1 MGKAI
6 DRNQKGF
13 SFSLADKLAGLAF
26 LITCVMFIFGST
38 LTLVPLSLYLLLC
51 IIAPFFPQWSF
62 FLPIIS
68 RSITDSKAV
77 ALTFDDGPCPVTTP
91 IILQE
96 LKQYNFKATFFV
108 IGEKVE
114 KYPNLITDIL
124 ADGHT
129 IGNHSWQ
136 HDNLLMLRSKKRLEQ
151 DIKKTQVS
159 LQKHSIRPLVF
170 RPPAGITNPKL
181 KSVLQDENLK
191 AVTFSCRALD
201 YGNKK
206 IANLSN
212 RIMSKLKPGDIILLH
227 DLEPDSEELLQE
239 WKQELINLFNKLEQ
253 KTHPVVPLEKL
264 IGSKVMLIIQKNN
277 QSETKQSLST

>member
-26 LITCVMFIFGST
+26 LITVILFVFDST
-38 LTLVPLSLYLLLC
+38 LVPVPLSLFLLLC

-62 FLPIIS
+62 YLPIIS
-68 RSITDSKAV
+68 RSITDSKAI

-91 IILQE
+91 IILE
-96 LKQYNFKATFFV
+96 NLKRYNFKATFFV

-114 KYPNLITDIL
+114 KYPNLIADIL

-129 IGNHSWQ
+129 IGNHSWR
-136 HDNLLMLRSKKRLEQ
+136 HDNLLMLRSKNHLKQ
-151 DIKKTQVS
+151 DIRKAQIA
-159 LQKHSIRPLVF
+159 LQKHSIRPLIF

-181 KSVLQDENLK
+181 KSVLQDENLQ

-201 YGNKK
+201 FGNKK
-206 IANLSN
+206 IANLSE
-212 RIMSKLKPGDIILLH
+212 RILSTLKPGDIILLH
-227 DLEPDSEELLQE
+227 DLEPDSEKLLHE
-239 WKQELINLFNKLEQ
+239 WKQELINLFNKLGQ
-253 KTHPVVPLEKL
+253 KMHTVVPLEKL
-264 IGSKVMLIIQKNN
+264 IGSKVMLLIQK
-277 QSETKQSLST
+277 